1 MARPLLGVIHLRP
14 LPSSS
19 RSRGID
25 TVLSAARRDAAAFQ
39 KGGIDGFVVENF
51 GDAPFHKG
59 SAEDPVPPD
68 VPAALAVVARQLK
81 DEFGLPGGVNC
92 LRNDGMAALGAAAV
106 AGASWVRVNVLTSA
120 YVTDQGLIEGE
131 AARLFAY
138 RKQLGSDVE
147 VLADFMVKH
156 AAPLAEQDLAAAAK
170 DLAQRSGASGMLLS
184 GSRTGES
191 VDVALFDTVRRAVGK
206 FPIWL
211 GSGLD
216 ANNAAEL
223 WPRCDGAIV
232 GSSVKRGGR
241 IDAPVDAARV
251 AKLRAAVKAADR
263 TAAKSRRTAT
273 RRPK

>member
-59 SAEDPVPPD
+59 SVDDPVPPD
-68 VPAALAVVARQLK
+68 VPAALAVVARQLQ
-81 DEFGLPGGVNC
+81 DEFRLPVGVNC
-92 LRNDGMAALGAAAV
+92 LRNDGMAALGAAVV
-106 AGASWVRVNVLTSA
+106 AGASWVRINVLTSA

-138 RKQLGSDVE
+138 RKQLGSDIE

-170 DLAQRSGASGMLLS
+170 DLAQRSGAGGMLLS

-191 VDVALFDTVRRAVGK
+191 VDVALFDKVRRAVGK
-206 FPIWL
+206 FPIWI

-216 ANNAAEL
+216 VGNAAEL

-251 AKLRAAVKAADR
+251 AKLRAALKAADR
-263 TAAKSRRTAT
+263 AAAKSRRTAT